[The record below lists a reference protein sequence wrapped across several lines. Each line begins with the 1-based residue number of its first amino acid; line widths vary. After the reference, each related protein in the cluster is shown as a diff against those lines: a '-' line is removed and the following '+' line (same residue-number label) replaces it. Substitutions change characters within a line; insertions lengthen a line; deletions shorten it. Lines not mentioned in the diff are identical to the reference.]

1 MAEEEKKAFD
11 EKEILKK
18 LKAIGSDLWGAEAA
32 AKTPDS
38 PGKKPVQ
45 TAKSAEERRPQISL
59 DTLWMAADETV
70 DWTEALSHDIP
81 PDRLTSPSLWKFF
94 HDRAEKVLRGDVH
107 AYAEVL
113 RRLNPL
119 GDLVAYADDLK
130 MRVPSPDRAEG
141 EFTCSGELLE
151 ERGQKYLCA
160 MGLRI
165 ARDLLA
171 ALPVREV
178 GVTAYNEGKLLME
191 VTYPR
196 EKLRRRNYLFMDPIA
211 VAEECGAVFPE
222 GTEFGKKGK
231 K

>member
-1 MAEEEKKAFD
+1 MAEDERNNFD
-11 EKEILKK
+11 ENEILKK

-32 AKTPDS
+32 AKTPAPA
-38 PGKKPVQ
+38 PGKKPVR
-45 TAKSAEERRPQISL
+45 TAKSAEERRPPITL
-59 DTLWMAADETV
+59 DTLWMASDESV
-70 DWTEALSHDIP
+70 DWTEALGHETP
-81 PDRLTSPSLWKFF
+81 PDRLTSPALWKFF
-94 HDRAEKVLRGDVH
+94 HERAEKVLRGDVH

-113 RRLNPL
+113 RKLNPL
-119 GDLVAYADDLK
+119 GDLVTYADDLK
-130 MRVPSPDRAEG
+130 MRVPSADRAEG

-151 ERGQKYLCA
+151 EKGQKYLCA

-178 GVTAYNEGKLLME
+178 GVTAYNEGKKLME

-196 EKLRRRNYLFMDPIA
+196 EKLRRRNYLFLDPVA
-211 VAEECGAVFPE
+211 VADECGAVYPE
-222 GTEFGKKGK
+222 GTDFGKKK